1 MSILL
6 ENHAEPNLV
15 DINGNTALHLAA
27 NIPSISTAVLLLQH
41 DADVNAQNKVILLFF
56 PQPHNSFIALDQT
69 SRRPSVNTD
78 LV

>member
-6 ENHAEPNLV
+6 ENHADPNLV

-41 DADVNAQNKVILLFF
+41 EAEINAQNKVTDIFSYHSTVS
-56 PQPHNSFIALDQT
+56 QP
-69 SRRPSVNTD
+69 
-78 LV
+78 